1 MKARYLVMAVL
12 GAGLAAGVGARVYSG
27 DQAGVTEEFRKQFIK
42 DFKRT
47 GLNTTPEDA
56 LTLRILIQT
65 AKAKRG
71 VEVGSATGFGA
82 INMGIGF
89 ERTGGRLE
97 TIDID
102 PGMVKATRENVRQM
116 GLEKTVT
123 VIEGDALKVLGTL
136 EGEIDFAFLDALK
149 EDYYKYFKLIE
160 PRLKPGAVVVADN
173 AIRSASAMKDFLDAM
188 RASPDWEMV
197 IVQVSKEKNDG
208 MAVCCKIK

>member
-27 DQAGVTEEFRKQFIK
+27 EAAAPSEEFRKQFIK

-56 LTLRILIQT
+56 MLLRILVE
-65 AKAKRG
+65 ARKARRG

-82 INMGIGF
+82 INMGIAF
-89 ERTGGRLE
+89 ERTGGRLD

-102 PGMVKATRENVRQM
+102 ADMVKATRENVQKM

-123 VIEGDALKVLGTL
+123 AIEGDALKVLATL
-136 EGEIDFAFLDALK
+136 EGEIDFVFLDAVK
-149 EDYYKYFKLIE
+149 QDYGKYLKLISAK
-160 PRLKPGAVVVADN
+160 LKPGAVVVADN
-173 AIRSASAMKDFLDAM
+173 AIRSASSMKDFLDAM

-197 IVQVSKEKNDG
+197 IVQASKEKNDG
-208 MAVCCKIK
+208 MAVCYKVR

>member
-56 LTLRILIQT
+56 ILLRILVEARQ
-65 AKAKRG
+65 AKRG

-82 INMGIGF
+82 INMGIAF
-89 ERTGGRLE
+89 ERTGGRLD

-102 PGMVKATRENVRQM
+102 AGMVKATRENVRKM

-123 VIEGDALKVLGTL
+123 AIEGDALKVLATL
-136 EGEIDFAFLDALK
+136 EGEIDFVFLDAVK
-149 EDYYKYFKLIE
+149 QDYGKYLKLISAK
-160 PRLKPGAVVVADN
+160 LKPGAVVVADN
-173 AIRSASAMKDFLDAM
+173 AIRSASSMKDFLDAM
-188 RASPDWEMV
+188 RDSPDWEMV
-197 IVQVSKEKNDG
+197 IVQASKEKGDG
-208 MAVCCKIK
+208 MAVCYKVR